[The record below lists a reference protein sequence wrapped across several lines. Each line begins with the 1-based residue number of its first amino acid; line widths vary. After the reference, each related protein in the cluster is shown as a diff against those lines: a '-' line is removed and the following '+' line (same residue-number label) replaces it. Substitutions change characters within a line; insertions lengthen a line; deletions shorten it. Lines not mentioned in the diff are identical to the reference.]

1 MAFMA
6 LTITNLNYKAIVRIL
21 GIIILIAGLSM
32 VIPWLFAV
40 FTGDQS
46 SASAFFKTALPTI
59 LCGLYLILFMKS
71 DRAKFRTREGYL
83 VVSLCWILASLI
95 GAFPYYFSGC
105 TETFIDALFESTSG
119 FTTTGA
125 SAVGVEN
132 LSDSLLLWK
141 AIEHWLGGMGILVFV
156 ISILPALGIN
166 GQMIARAE
174 APGPVMEKMT
184 VRMSDSAKILYI
196 TYFAFTVL
204 EFLLLL
210 ISNKMPVFDAAVNT
224 LGSIS
229 TGGLLVHPEGLA
241 YYDSLY
247 VEIIIS
253 VFCILSS
260 INFVLYH
267 YLATGKGS
275 YLIKDVELRAFL
287 VIILASVTICTLG
300 LMNANGGSFGEALRD
315 SFFQVVSMATTAGYT
330 RSPYIVW
337 PTVCQMVLLMLMFI
351 GGCAASTSG
360 SLKVIRILVM
370 LKLIWRG
377 CIKRVHPRS
386 VVAVKIGSNT
396 ISAPIVSRI
405 TVFILTYMM
414 LFLLSGFILSFQ
426 GLDMETSFT
435 TGLAMLSN
443 TGAAFGEAAAIG
455 NFSIFHPILKL
466 YLSALMIV
474 GRLELFTIIVLFT
487 RNFWGRD
494 R

>member
-1 MAFMA
+1 MA

-21 GIIILIAGLSM
+21 GIIVLIVGFSM
-32 VIPWLFAV
+32 LIPWFFARA
-40 FTGDQS
+40 TGDEI
-46 SASAFFKTALPTI
+46 SADAFFSTALPTI
-59 LCGLYLILFMKS
+59 IIGASINLLMKS
-71 DRAKFRTREGYL
+71 DCAKFRTREGYL
-83 VVSLCWILASLI
+83 VVSLCWVLASFI
-95 GAFPYYFSGC
+95 GAFPYYLTGHA
-105 TETFIDALFESTSG
+105 ETFMDAIFESTSG

-125 SAVGVEN
+125 SAIGTGA
-132 LSDSLLLWK
+132 LSAALLLWK

-184 VRMSDSAKILYI
+184 VRMSDSAKILYV
-196 TYFAFTVL
+196 TYFTFTLL
-204 EFLLLL
+204 EFLMLLL
-210 ISNKMPVFDAAVNT
+210 SGKMPVFDAAVNT

-229 TGGLLVHPEGLA
+229 TGGLLVHPEGIA

-247 VEIIIS
+247 IEIVIS

-267 YLATGKGS
+267 YLITGKGS
-275 YLIKDVELRAFL
+275 YFIKDVELRAYL
-287 VIILASVTICTLG
+287 IIIVSAVFICTIG
-300 LMNANGGSFGEALRD
+300 LMAQGNSSFGSSLRD

-330 RSPYIVW
+330 RSPYIIW
-337 PTVCQMVLLMLMFI
+337 PTVCQMLLVMLMFI

-386 VVAVKIGSNT
+386 VVAVKIGDNT
-396 ISAPIVSRI
+396 IPAPIVSRI

-414 LFLLSGFILSFQ
+414 IFLFSGFILSFQ
-426 GLDMETSFT
+426 GLDMETTFT
-435 TGLAMLSN
+435 TALAMLSN
-443 TGAAFGEAAAIG
+443 TGAAFGEAASIG
-455 NFSIFHPILKL
+455 NFSIYHPLLKL
-466 YLSALMIV
+466 YLSGLMIV